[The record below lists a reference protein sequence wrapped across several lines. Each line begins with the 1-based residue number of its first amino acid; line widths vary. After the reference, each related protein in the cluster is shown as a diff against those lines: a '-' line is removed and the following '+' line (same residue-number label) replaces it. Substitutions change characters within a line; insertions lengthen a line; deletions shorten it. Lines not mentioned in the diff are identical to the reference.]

1 MRWGRGSFRLLV
13 LVAGIAATGCMHTP
27 PGGYNLPPI
36 PPGVVPGELTKVT
49 LPPYVIEP
57 PDQLMIEV
65 VAILED
71 PEAAAAADKAGKK
84 DSKSKEYKAYSLP
97 VQPVSGQFA
106 VRPDGSVFLGIWGS
120 VPVAGLTLQQA
131 AEAVREHISQQ
142 EDPTKPGAGG
152 FKKETIRVVLDVL
165 QYNSKRYYVVTDG
178 GGYGEQVVAF
188 PITGSET
195 VFDALANIGGLPA
208 VASKQQIWVA
218 RRTPHAGQPEQ
229 ILPVD
234 WVAITQHGVVST
246 NYQIMPGD
254 RVYVKS
260 QKLIRLDTQ
269 LARII
274 SPIERLF
281 GVVLLGTNTTN
292 QISGRGTGFNG
303 N

>member
-1 MRWGRGSFRLLV
+1 MRRGTVRLLV
-13 LVAGIAATGCMHTP
+13 LVCGLAAGCMHTP
-27 PGGYNLPPI
+27 PGGYNLPPV
-36 PPGVVPGELTKVT
+36 PPGVVPGELTKIT

-57 PDQLMIEV
+57 PDQLLIEV
-65 VAILED
+65 VAILRD
-71 PEAAAAADKAGKK
+71 ADLVAKAAQEGKK
-84 DSKSKEYKAYSLP
+84 PESVTEFKAYSLP

-106 VRPDGSVFLGIWGS
+106 VGPEGMVFLGIWGR

-131 AEAVREHISQQ
+131 AEAIREHIEKQ
-142 EDPTKPGAGG
+142 EDPTKPGAEG
-152 FKKETIRVVLDVL
+152 FKKGSVRVILDVL

-178 GGYGEQVVAF
+178 GGYGEQVTAF

-234 WVAITQHGVVST
+234 WVAITQHGIVTT

-254 RVYVKS
+254 RVYVKA

-269 LARII
+269 LARIF
-274 SPIERLF
+274 SPIERMF
-281 GVVLLGTNTTN
+281 GVVLLGVNTTN